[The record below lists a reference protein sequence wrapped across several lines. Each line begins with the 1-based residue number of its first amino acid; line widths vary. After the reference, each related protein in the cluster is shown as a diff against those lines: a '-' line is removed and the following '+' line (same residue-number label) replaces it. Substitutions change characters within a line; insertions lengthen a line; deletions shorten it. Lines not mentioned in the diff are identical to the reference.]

1 MVIELNEY
9 CSELIDNK
17 RCRILEEFRDEMIG
31 NILESEL
38 DMDLEESVEFLEE
51 GQNIE
56 LTKIILQ
63 TFKTAMNSV
72 KECNKLTKAGDYSG
86 AKKAVD
92 NAIKELNDFKTKIK
106 SMDYDLL
113 SRFYGYWISFL
124 ISFVQLY
131 IPRLIS
137 TFFTK
142 KFFGP
147 SIDMVNQIKSGH
159 PNDVI
164 YKIDDYLND
173 MIYKNNHGELKIK
186 NNKMAFVEFIKL
198 FTDKK
203 YAAPAFVSN
212 IAVLYL
218 SLSKTVKMFLA
229 KRKAVKSGELKDK
242 KSVKNKYVVETI
254 LIIDDIIKILKIC
267 SDQLSKKAAEK

>member
-1 MVIELNEY
+1 MIIGLNEY
-9 CSELIDNK
+9 CTELVEDK
-17 RCRILEEFRDEMIG
+17 RCRILEEFHDEIIS
-31 NILESEL
+31 NILES
-38 DMDLEESVEFLEE
+38 DFDIDLEESVEFLEE

-56 LTKIILQ
+56 LTKIIINS
-63 TFKTAMNSV
+63 FKTAMSSV

-92 NAIKELNDFKTKIK
+92 NAIKELNDFKTKIRG
-106 SMDYDLL
+106 MDYDLL
-113 SRFYGYWISFL
+113 SRFYGQWISFL
-124 ISFVQLY
+124 ITFVQLY

-147 SIDMVNQIKSGH
+147 SLDMADQLKSGDGG
-159 PNDVI
+159 NVIDKLDKYADDVVS
-164 YKIDDYLND
+164 
-173 MIYKNNHGELKIK
+173 KNKYGELKIDK
-186 NNKMAFVEFIKL
+186 KLAFTEFIKL

-218 SLSKTVKMFLA
+218 SLSKTFKMFLA
-229 KRKAVKSGELKDK
+229 KRKAIKSGELKDK
-242 KSVKNKYVVETI
+242 KSVKNKYLVETI

-267 SDQLSKKAAEK
+267 SDQLSKKMAEK